1 MMREI
6 IYGRRAVEECLLAD
20 RRRVFAVF
28 TSERTRLSAQSA
40 LRQATERRGISIN
53 FVPKDRLEQMV
64 GRVNHQGVV
73 AETSPYPYWEMQ
85 DVLNESR
92 GEANPILLLLDCL
105 QDPQNLGALIRS
117 AEAVGVAGVILPRN
131 RSVSVTPAVV
141 NASAGAVEHVK
152 VAIVTNLVRAMGDL
166 KHAGFWLV
174 GLEDEHSAQRYDQAD
189 LNRPVGLVIGSEGQG
204 LGRLVKET
212 CDYLVRIP
220 MTGRVASLNASIAGS
235 IVLYEAWRQ
244 RDTGLRVS

>member
-189 LNRPVGLVIGSEGQG
+189 LNRPVGSVIGSEGQG